1 MNIAYAHI
9 LYTYLMNIAYAHI
22 LYTYLMNITYA
33 HCTYLINLLSIQ
45 ITVDVISFVL
55 LEIYS
60 ILNCANF
67 LKKKTRGFLL

>member
-1 MNIAYAHI
+1 MNIAYAD
-9 LYTYLMNIAYAHI
+9 I

-55 LEIYS
+55 LEIHS